1 MIVAA
6 EDGAKLA
13 GLKPVIR
20 DLMAGMERDLGTKL
34 DWVAVD
40 HFNPC
45 HPHTHIIIRGRTDRG
60 QDLVIAPIKCR
71 D

>member
-1 MIVAA
+1 VIVAA

-40 HFNPC
+40 HLTPA
-45 HPHTHIIIRGRTDRG
+45 TRT
-60 QDLVIAPIKCR
+60 LTSSFVAEPIGAR
-71 D
+71 IW